1 MKMDFKKYYTDPS
14 FPGSFSGV
22 QTFYKALKEENP
34 SVKKEDV
41 ENFLKTSDV
50 YTLHK
55 PVNKPKQYRRVY
67 TKGINYMYQID
78 LVDMSKYSRE
88 NKGFKFLITMID
100 SFSKYAWVI
109 PIKSKEGVNVY
120 KGLKAILLVKRPQK
134 IQMDRGSEFYNKRFL
149 NMLTVF
155 GIKWYSTNSEIKAGI
170 VERFNR
176 TLKTRME
183 RVFTSQGNHRYID
196 KIQDL
201 VKSYNNTVHRS
212 IGMKPAKVTASDT
225 KKILLKLY
233 PKKKKTVAPLFKVGD
248 SKKKKKKTLAPEFK
262 VGDTV
267 RITRKKHIFQKGYEQ
282 GWSYEV
288 FTVAKILK
296 TEPITYEL
304 EDYKKEVIVGSFY
317 SSELQKV
324 TPVTYPIEK
333 IVRRRKRNDK
343 VELLVKWLGYPKE
356 ANSWIS
362 QEDLFRNA
370 D

>member
-1 MKMDFKKYYTDPS
+1 MK
-14 FPGSFSGV
+14 
-22 QTFYKALKEENP
+22 AENP

-134 IQMDRGSEFYNKRFL
+134 IQMDRGSEFYNERFL

-201 VKSYNNTVHRS
+201 VNSYNNTVHRS

-304 EDYKKEVIVGSFY
+304 EDYKREVIVGSFY
-317 SSELQKV
+317 PSELQKV

>member
-1 MKMDFKKYYTDPS
+1 MDFKKYFTDPS
-14 FPGSFSGV
+14 FSGSFLGV
-22 QTFYKALKEENP
+22 HSFYKALKAENP
-34 SVKKEDV
+34 SVKKKDV

-55 PVNKPKQYRRVY
+55 PINKPKQYRRVY

-88 NKGFKFLITMID
+88 NNGFKFLITMID

-109 PIKSKEGVNVY
+109 PIKNKEGVNVY
-120 KGLKAILLVKRPQK
+120 KGLKAILLVNRPQK
-134 IQMDRGSEFYNKRFL
+134 IQMDRGSEFYNKTFL

-183 RVFTSQGNHRYID
+183 RLFTSQGNHRYID

-233 PKKKKTVAPLFKVGD
+233 PKKKV
-248 SKKKKKKTLAPEFK
+248 KTLAPEFK
-262 VGDTV
+262 VGDSV

-304 EDYKKEVIVGSFY
+304 EDYKKEVILGSFY

-333 IVRRRKRNDK
+333 IVRSRKRNDK
-343 VELLVKWLGYPKE
+343 VEHLVKWLGYPKE

-370 D
+370 N